1 MIYLKIIVTISLL
14 LTLVRPLA
22 AEPNALDA
30 EANSQRVV
38 FYNRTF
44 SPAIR
49 SIFAD
54 VMQRVMQLTEP
65 EFGPYQIENFIPLS
79 NSTRMMHLVERGEV
93 VQVCASAPQ
102 DVPPRH
108 PGVAHIPVPFVGAAL
123 GLRKITVRRDGINL
137 FQDITYDQLS
147 QLRVGLGYNW
157 AEKSVYIGNSLPFA
171 EAIDHKSLL
180 PMLNKQRFDYI
191 TFGALDNQ
199 YYNDEHFITLSNPL
213 IYHPIPVYVHV
224 SERHPQLVERIKL
237 GMERFI
243 NSGEAGTLIQQR
255 LQHNSPLKEN
265 SAYDVLVIHNPL
277 YTEQENTEA
286 VARLNSLLPEG
297 ITMAFKRLKAA
308 AN

>member
-1 MIYLKIIVTISLL
+1 MIYLKTLVTISLL
-14 LTLVRPLA
+14 LSLAQPLA
-22 AEPNALDA
+22 AEPHNPDA
-30 EANSQRVV
+30 ETAAQRVV

-49 SIFAD
+49 SIFTD
-54 VMQRVMQLTEP
+54 VMQRVMQLTVP

-102 DVPPRH
+102 DVPPKH

-123 GLRKITVRRDGINL
+123 GLRKITVRRDSIDLFKDIN
-137 FQDITYDQLS
+137 YDQLS

-213 IYHPIPVYVHV
+213 IYHPIPVYMHV

-243 NSGEAGTLIQQR
+243 NSGEAGALIQQR

-277 YTEQENTEA
+277 YTERENTEA
-286 VARLNSLLPEG
+286 VAQLNSLLPEG
-297 ITMAFKRLKAA
+297 IDMAFKRLKAA